1 MSRTAVLPSAAPTQL
16 RLDFAHPAPILTAR
30 QVFREVHRKLKPR
43 TPVPEVSVEFFASVG
58 ANHHAVLENAVLEVR
73 LSDMFEDAPRPV
85 FEAVAAI
92 LVSKLY
98 RKKVDPG
105 YRRIYKEYTT
115 SDAMTERAGKVRA
128 ERGRKLRTTDPEG
141 RRFDLDRL
149 FDRINAEYF
158 AGRLPKPG
166 LSWTERPTRRVLGR
180 YDFDHD
186 VIFISRSLDVGGVP
200 EYVVRYV
207 LYHEMLHVKHGSRIQ
222 NHREVFHS
230 ADFRREER
238 CFVEFDAACG
248 WLDRH

>member
-1 MSRTAVLPSAAPTQL
+1 MSRTAAPAQL
-16 RLDFAHPAPILTAR
+16 RLDFARSAAPRAPGILAR
-30 QVFREVHRKLKPR
+30 QVFRDTHRKLKPR

-58 ANHHAVLENAVLEVR
+58 ANHQAVLENAVLKVR

-98 RKKVDPG
+98 RKKADPR

-115 SDAMTERAGKVRA
+115 SETMVERARQVRA
-128 ERGRKLRTTDPEG
+128 ERGRKVRTTDPRG

-149 FDRINAEYF
+149 FDEINAEYF
-158 AGRLPKPG
+158 AGELPKPG
-166 LSWTERPTRRVLGR
+166 LSWTKRPTRRILGR

-186 VIFISRSLDVGGVP
+186 VIFVSRSLDLRGIP

-207 LYHEMLHVKHGSRIQ
+207 LYHEMLHIKHGSRIQ

-230 ADFRREER
+230 PDFRREER
-238 CFVEFDAACG
+238 LFEWFDVACE
-248 WLDRH
+248 WLDSH